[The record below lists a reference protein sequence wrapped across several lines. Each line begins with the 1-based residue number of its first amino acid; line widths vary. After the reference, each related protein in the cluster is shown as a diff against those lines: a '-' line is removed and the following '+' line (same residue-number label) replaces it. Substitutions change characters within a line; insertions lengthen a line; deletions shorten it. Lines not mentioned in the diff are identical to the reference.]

1 MRSIPVSGPED
12 TDMAETAGAERAGGG
27 PGEEEKKAR
36 RILHVDMDA
45 FYAQIEQRDHPDKY
59 AGEPIAV
66 GGNPPRGVVQTASY
80 EARPY
85 GVHSAQP
92 AVEADRKCP
101 GLIFVPP
108 RMEVYQKE
116 SRRIRSI
123 LHTYTDLVEPL
134 SLDEAYLD
142 VTDPKKGPPSGTL
155 IAKRIRE
162 EIYQETGL
170 TASAGVAPS
179 KFVAKVATG
188 QGKPD
193 GLTVVRPEAQMEF
206 IAGLPIGDFHGIG
219 PVTEEKMQEMGI
231 ETGADLQDTGEKT
244 LRRRFGKRGGH
255 FKRLAMGE
263 DDRPVKPDRERKSVG
278 AERTFSGDIAEPEEM
293 LSRLEPIARRV
304 SGRLES
310 AGPEGTPIQGRTV
323 TLKLKS
329 HDHEVSTRQTT
340 LRRAVRSAET
350 LMRLAE
356 RLLQRPHPPEEPVRL
371 LGLSVSSLTGGE
383 EGGEQ
388 LELDFAWD

>member
-1 MRSIPVSGPED
+1 
-12 TDMAETAGAERAGGG
+12 
-27 PGEEEKKAR
+27 
-36 RILHVDMDA
+36 MDA
-45 FYAQIEQRDHPDKY
+45 FYASIEQRDFPDKY

-66 GGNPPRGVVQTASY
+66 GGDPPKGVVKAASY
-80 EARPY
+80 EARPH
-85 GVHSAQP
+85 GVRSAQP
-92 AVEADRKCP
+92 AVEADRQCP

-116 SRRIRSI
+116 SRRIREI
-123 LHTYTDLVEPL
+123 LHRYTDIIEPL

-155 IAKRIRE
+155 IARRIRE
-162 EIYQETGL
+162 EIYQETDL
-170 TASAGVAPS
+170 TASAGVGPS

-188 QGKPD
+188 QDKPD
-193 GLTVVRPEAQMEF
+193 GLTVIRPEDQLDF
-206 IAGLPIGDFHGIG
+206 IAGLPVGDFHGIG

-231 ETGADLQDTGEKT
+231 ETGADLQETTERELT
-244 LRRRFGKRGGH
+244 HHFGKRGGH

-263 DDRPVKPDRERKSVG
+263 DDRPVQPDRESKSVG
-278 AERTFSGDIAEPEEM
+278 AERTFSGDVADPEEM
-293 LSRLEPIARRV
+293 LSRLEPIAERV

-310 AGPEGTPIQGRTV
+310 AGPEGTPVRGRTV

-340 LRRAVRSAET
+340 LRRAVRSSET

-356 RLLQRPHPPEEPVRL
+356 RLLGRPHPPEEPVRL
-371 LGLSVSSLTGGE
+371 LGLSVSSLTGRK
-383 EGGEQ
+383 EGGKQ
-388 LELDFAWD
+388 LELDFDQA

>member
-1 MRSIPVSGPED
+1 MSGPED
-12 TDMAETAGAERAGGG
+12 TDMAETSGAGRAGDG

-45 FYAQIEQRDHPDKY
+45 FFASIEQRDHPEKY

-66 GGNPPRGVVQTASY
+66 GGNPPKGVVKAASY

-92 AVEADRKCP
+92 AVEADRQCP
-101 GLIFVPP
+101 DLIFVPP
-108 RMEVYQKE
+108 RMEVYQEE
-116 SRRIRSI
+116 SRRIRAI
-123 LHTYTDLVEPL
+123 LKEYTDLIEPL

-142 VTDPKKGPPSGTL
+142 VTNPGKGPPSGTL
-155 IAKRIRE
+155 IARRIRE

-170 TASAGVAPS
+170 TASAGVGPS
-179 KFVAKVATG
+179 KFVAKVASD
-188 QGKPD
+188 QDKPD
-193 GLTVVRPEAQMEF
+193 GLTVVPPEAQIEF

-219 PVTEEKMQEMGI
+219 PVTEEEMRGMGI
-231 ETGADLQDTGEKT
+231 ETGADLQETSEKT

-263 DDRPVKPDRERKSVG
+263 DNRPVQPDRERKSVG
-278 AERTFSGDIAEPEEM
+278 AERTFSDDVADPKEM
-293 LSRLEPIARRV
+293 LSRLEPIAERV

-310 AGPEGTPIQGRTV
+310 AGRKGRTV
-323 TLKLKS
+323 TLKIKS

-340 LRRAVRSAET
+340 LRRAIRSEET

-356 RLLQRPHPPEEPVRL
+356 RLLGRPHPPEEPVRL

-388 LELDFAWD
+388 LEFDFARD

>member
-1 MRSIPVSGPED
+1 MSGPED
-12 TDMAETAGAERAGGG
+12 ADMAETAGAGRAGDG
-27 PGEEEKKAR
+27 PGREEEAAR

-45 FYAQIEQRDHPDKY
+45 FYAQIEQRDFPDKY

-66 GGNPPRGVVQTASY
+66 GGNPPKGVVKAASY

-92 AVEADRKCP
+92 AVEADRQCP
-101 GLIFVPP
+101 DLIFVPP

-116 SRRIRSI
+116 SRRIREI
-123 LHTYTDLVEPL
+123 LREYTDLIEPL

-142 VTDPKKGPPSGTL
+142 VTNSKKGPPSGTL
-155 IAKRIRE
+155 IARRIRE
-162 EIYQETGL
+162 EIYSETGL
-170 TASAGVAPS
+170 TASAGVGPS
-179 KFVAKVATG
+179 KFVAKVASD
-188 QGKPD
+188 QEKPD
-193 GLTVVRPEAQMEF
+193 GLTVIRPEEQMEF

-219 PVTEEKMQEMGI
+219 PVTEEKMRGMGI
-231 ETGADLQDTGEKT
+231 ETGADLQETSEKT

-263 DDRPVKPDRERKSVG
+263 DDRPVQPDRERKSVG
-278 AERTFSGDIAEPEEM
+278 AEQTFSNDISGPEEM
-293 LSRLEPIARRV
+293 LSRLEPIAGRV

-310 AGPEGTPIQGRTV
+310 AGRKGRTV

-340 LRRAVRSAET
+340 LRRAVRSSET

-356 RLLQRPHPPEEPVRL
+356 RLLGRPHPPEEPVRL

-383 EGGEQ
+383 EGEQ
-388 LELDFAWD
+388 LELDFDRG